1 MFGNNVSDAD
11 NDVRADNSDLLSLV
25 KNNRAG
31 LKTLRDDHLDILSE
45 IRDEEENRRNSV
57 EADTGGDRD
66 LEDRISAV
74 TESLQMLEVGVAE
87 SGVMLSLAAHFDMLE
102 SERSITRMEMRRVKD
117 ENDWLREELEDTE
130 KRLEEALSRLAGL
143 EEEKK
148 HWQFL
153 EQTRRNEK
161 EANLKPVT
169 PSKIPVGSFRV
180 EEEKAINRALNGH
193 HDSNRQPSN
202 DKDRGH
208 SPPPPSKI
216 PKFFK
221 ASNYIRVKEKIEKA
235 ANEKSEAQRKLR
247 GKSHKLTLTPATS
260 HSLIPMR

>member
-31 LKTLRDDHLDILSE
+31 LKTLRDDHLDILRE
-45 IRDEEENRRNSV
+45 IRNEEENRRNSV
-57 EADTGGDRD
+57 ESDKAGERG
-66 LEDRISAV
+66 LEERISAV

-148 HWQFL
+148 HWEFL
-153 EQTRRNEK
+153 EQ
-161 EANLKPVT
+161 
-169 PSKIPVGSFRV
+169 V
-180 EEEKAINRALNGH
+180 E
-193 HDSNRQPSN
+193 
-202 DKDRGH
+202 
-208 SPPPPSKI
+208 
-216 PKFFK
+216 
-221 ASNYIRVKEKIEKA
+221 IE
-235 ANEKSEAQRKLR
+235 
-247 GKSHKLTLTPATS
+247 TD
-260 HSLIPMR
+260 

>member
-1 MFGNNVSDAD
+1 MYRVGLLSDAD
-11 NDVRADNSDLLSLV
+11 NDVTTDNSDLLSLV
-25 KNNRAG
+25 KSNRAG

-45 IRDEEENRRNSV
+45 IRNEEENRRN
-57 EADTGGDRD
+57 TGETDNAGAERD
-66 LEDRISAV
+66 IEERISAV

-153 EQTRRNEK
+153 EQVR
-161 EANLKPVT
+161 
-169 PSKIPVGSFRV
+169 
-180 EEEKAINRALNGH
+180 
-193 HDSNRQPSN
+193 D
-202 DKDRGH
+202 
-208 SPPPPSKI
+208 
-216 PKFFK
+216 
-221 ASNYIRVKEKIEKA
+221 
-235 ANEKSEAQRKLR
+235 
-247 GKSHKLTLTPATS
+247 
-260 HSLIPMR
+260 

>member
-1 MFGNNVSDAD
+1 MFGNNVSEAD
-11 NDVRADNSDLLSLV
+11 NDVRADSGDLLSLV

-45 IRDEEENRRNSV
+45 IRNEEENRRNSA
-57 EADTGGDRD
+57 EADTAGDRD
-66 LEDRISAV
+66 LEERISAV

-130 KRLEEALSRLAGL
+130 KRLEDALSRLAGL

-153 EQTRRNEK
+153 EQ
-161 EANLKPVT
+161 
-169 PSKIPVGSFRV
+169 V
-180 EEEKAINRALNGH
+180 EI
-193 HDSNRQPSN
+193 
-202 DKDRGH
+202 
-208 SPPPPSKI
+208 
-216 PKFFK
+216 
-221 ASNYIRVKEKIEKA
+221 
-235 ANEKSEAQRKLR
+235 
-247 GKSHKLTLTPATS
+247 LTD
-260 HSLIPMR
+260 

>member
-1 MFGNNVSDAD
+1 MEWGKYSNTKLSLTMYRVVSDAD
-11 NDVRADNSDLLSLV
+11 NDVRTDNSDLLSLV

-31 LKTLRDDHLDILSE
+31 LKTLRDDHLGILSE

-153 EQTRRNEK
+153 EQV
-161 EANLKPVT
+161 EA
-169 PSKIPVGSFRV
+169 
-180 EEEKAINRALNGH
+180 
-193 HDSNRQPSN
+193 D
-202 DKDRGH
+202 
-208 SPPPPSKI
+208 
-216 PKFFK
+216 
-221 ASNYIRVKEKIEKA
+221 
-235 ANEKSEAQRKLR
+235 
-247 GKSHKLTLTPATS
+247 
-260 HSLIPMR
+260 